1 VRKTILMVAVLAAA
15 VVFALTDSAYPPGS
29 VARHAVRWLGHGLI
43 LISILGRTWSSL
55 YVGGRKMSELV
66 TDGPYSVVRNPL
78 YVFSILGAAG
88 IGAQGGSLTLA
99 LAGACV
105 GLLVFRMVAQQEEI
119 LLLARHGLSYASYL
133 KRVPRFI
140 PNPRL
145 WHDEETLTI
154 RQSRV
159 VATFADA
166 LLFLLAAPLAKA
178 CEYLHMAEI
187 LPILA
192 SLP

>member
-15 VVFALTDSAYPPGS
+15 AVFAVTDSAYPPGS

-55 YVGGRKMSELV
+55 YIGGRKTSELV

-78 YVFSILGAAG
+78 YAFSILGAAG
-88 IGAQGGSLTLA
+88 IGAQGGSLSFA

-105 GLLVFRMVAQQEEI
+105 GFLVFRMVAQQEEG
-119 LLLARHGLSYASYL
+119 LLLARHGPSYESYL
-133 KRVPRFI
+133 KRVPRFM

-145 WHDEETLTI
+145 WHDEETRTI
-154 RQSRV
+154 QHSRV

-166 LLFLLAAPLAKA
+166 LLFLLAIPLAMA
-178 CEYLHMAEI
+178 CEYLHMARL